1 MALTKLEE
9 VRVRLLLGTS
19 DFRAL
24 SSMKTGAHARFH
36 VHGLTVLLYTRIK

>member
-19 DFRAL
+19 DFRVL
-24 SSMKTGAHARFH
+24 SSMNTRAHARFH
-36 VHGLTVLLYTRIK
+36 VHGLTVLLGTRIK